1 MKHIVLAMA
10 VLGLLAAGCE
20 KKGDGRPQV
29 TVYMYSEYIDPAIPE
44 EFEKATGIKARIDVY
59 ENSEEMLAKLQQ
71 GGGAGQYDVIVVSDA
86 HVPALIKLGLVRPL
100 DMAQIPN
107 AKNVD
112 RQFQNPPFDPEGR
125 YSLPYQW
132 GTVGLMYN
140 KEKAGS
146 RPVSWSLIFDPKQQ
160 IGKYVLMDSMRD
172 MLGIALKYQGK
183 SMNSRQAA
191 EVRSAG
197 DLVLA
202 AKKSPNSLGFEGG
215 VGGKNRVM
223 AGEAAAAI
231 VYNGDAIKAIAEN
244 PGAKVGFEVP
254 GEGGIIW
261 VDVMLIPSKAPNS
274 EGAHR
279 FINYIL
285 DPAVGAQ
292 LSNFNHYA
300 TPNAASMPQIKEEDR
315 RNPGIYPGPEI
326 MKKLEYLEDVGQD
339 TKIYDEV
346 WTSVKAK

>member
-1 MKHIVLAMA
+1 
-10 VLGLLAAGCE
+10 
-20 KKGDGRPQV
+20 
-29 TVYMYSEYIDPAIPE
+29 
-44 EFEKATGIKARIDVY
+44 
-59 ENSEEMLAKLQQ
+59 
-71 GGGAGQYDVIVVSDA
+71 
-86 HVPALIKLGLVRPL
+86 
-100 DMAQIPN
+100 
-107 AKNVD
+107 
-112 RQFQNPPFDPEGR
+112 
-125 YSLPYQW
+125 
-132 GTVGLMYN
+132 MYN

-146 RPVSWSLIFDPKQQ
+146 RPVSWSMIFDPQQQ

-202 AKKSPNSLGFEGG
+202 AKRSHNSLGFEGG